1 MIQISILY
9 LCPGGNA
16 ETETVDS
23 VPSSSPS
30 RRARGRGRGR
40 ASMPAPSGGGG
51 AEKSLRQRLLAIY
64 HAVYDCEV
72 TEQNL
77 ISKCDY

>member
-9 LCPGGNA
+9 FCPGGNA
-16 ETETVDS
+16 ETETVDA

-40 ASMPAPSGGGG
+40 ASMPAPSGGGGG

-72 TEQNL
+72 TEQN
-77 ISKCDY
+77 SDD